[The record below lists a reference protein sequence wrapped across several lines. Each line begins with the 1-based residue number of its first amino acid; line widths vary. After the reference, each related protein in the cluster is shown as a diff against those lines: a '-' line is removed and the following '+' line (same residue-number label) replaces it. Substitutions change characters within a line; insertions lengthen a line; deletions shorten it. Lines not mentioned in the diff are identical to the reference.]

1 MVAALLAAG
10 KPEEAWDVCFSA
22 VESVLRKTHEL
33 ELLVAQLRRERLGR
47 QSERIDPGQ
56 LALLFETLLGQ
67 GPVAPPVDPDAEAQ
81 EDAALAQEIA
91 EAERPHATTASPR
104 RRSRPYRQTPAWQ
117 TTGVERHV
125 HHVEVPPAERICD
138 TCGEDKDRIGV
149 DVTHRLV
156 YVPGHFEDHEY
167 HRDKLACGGCKDR
180 VTTAPAPPQVLERSA
195 ADASV
200 LAHVVVSKFVDHT
213 PLHRQHRIYARSGV
227 EIPVSTLADWTGQVA
242 DLVDPLVERVA
253 DRILQ
258 AHVVRTDATGLKVLD
273 PQSPEH
279 IELGTMWVYVGD
291 DRDVLF
297 RYTPTGEGVTGPW
310 RFLAGRTGYVQADA
324 ALVFDRLFNG
334 QVAHAIEVGCW
345 AHARRKLVALRES
358 DCRVAYPLK
367 LIARLYRI
375 EHLADARDLV
385 PDDRAALRQAR
396 AAPVLAK
403 IGDWAQLTRT
413 TDPPRT
419 DLAKAAAYLAH
430 HWGALCRFLEDGRL
444 DLDTNLIER
453 QIRDLALGRKNY
465 LFAGSHDAA
474 RRAANLYSLTR
485 TCAQYGV
492 PPLPYFTD
500 VLRTLANG
508 WTITRVEE
516 LLPHRW
522 RPSNP

>member
-1 MVAALLAAG
+1 M
-10 KPEEAWDVCFSA
+10 
-22 VESVLRKTHEL
+22 
-33 ELLVAQLRRERLGR
+33 
-47 QSERIDPGQ
+47 
-56 LALLFETLLGQ
+56 
-67 GPVAPPVDPDAEAQ
+67 
-81 EDAALAQEIA
+81 
-91 EAERPHATTASPR
+91 
-104 RRSRPYRQTPAWQ
+104 
-117 TTGVERHV
+117 
-125 HHVEVPPAERICD
+125 
-138 TCGEDKDRIGV
+138 
-149 DVTHRLV
+149 
-156 YVPGHFEDHEY
+156 
-167 HRDKLACGGCKDR
+167 
-180 VTTAPAPPQVLERSA
+180 
-195 ADASV
+195 
-200 LAHVVVSKFVDHT
+200 
-213 PLHRQHRIYARSGV
+213 
-227 EIPVSTLADWTGQVA
+227 
-242 DLVDPLVERVA
+242 
-253 DRILQ
+253 
-258 AHVVRTDATGLKVLD
+258 VRTDATGLKVLD

-474 RRAANLYSLTR
+474 RRAANLYSLAR